1 MNPSQIQLL
10 IKEDSQLQK
19 FANDPSI
26 GILIKDLDG
35 QFDKNVSY
43 SLVELASLD
52 FPEFDWSKDD
62 PSALATKLCDFS
74 EDSVSFDKSVFNAKI
89 QDQSRSEELS
99 QQDDSE
105 QQKKIKI
112 RFNVKKQ

>member
-1 MNPSQIQLL
+1 MNPSLIQLL

-26 GILIKDLDG
+26 EILIKDLDG
-35 QFDKNVSY
+35 RFDKTVSY
-43 SLVELASLD
+43 SLAELSSQDYSQFD
-52 FPEFDWSKDD
+52 FSKVDW
-62 PSALATKLCDFS
+62 SALATKLCDFS

-89 QDQSRSEELS
+89 QVQSRAEELS
-99 QQDDSE
+99 QQDDGE